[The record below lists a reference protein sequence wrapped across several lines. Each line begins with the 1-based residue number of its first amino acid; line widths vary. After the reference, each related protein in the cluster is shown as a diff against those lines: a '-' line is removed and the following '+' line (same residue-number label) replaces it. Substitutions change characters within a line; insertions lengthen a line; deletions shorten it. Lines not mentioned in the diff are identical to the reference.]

1 MQKKKILSLSKFKG
15 QTTQPTINTDKGD
28 EKETIC
34 RDKQRS
40 RPRRH
45 VNKSI
50 SSIITHR
57 WRRDEKQNDPSPKKR
72 KKAIRQSEANGSR
85 KMGPG
90 PGRPLEANIWAAG
103 PLVSAA
109 CIARGSKCSRIKFRH
124 LSPRLVSDVGGG
136 WDGRTPGNSGNDRLV
151 PAVGR
156 LDGRQ
161 EVCPLTRRARAIA
174 EVAALPPPVS
184 HKLSWENSAVSN
196 PLAGREALHYIHLA
210 NTHTHTFVELSF

>member
-1 MQKKKILSLSKFKG
+1 MKNKMTKKK
-15 QTTQPTINTDKGD
+15 
-28 EKETIC
+28 
-34 RDKQRS
+34 
-40 RPRRH
+40 
-45 VNKSI
+45 
-50 SSIITHR
+50 
-57 WRRDEKQNDPSPKKR
+57 
-72 KKAIRQSEANGSR
+72 KKAIRQSEANESR

-109 CIARGSKCSRIKFRH
+109 CIGRGSKCSRIKFRH
-124 LSPRLVSDVGGG
+124 LSPRLVSDVGG
-136 WDGRTPGNSGNDRLV
+136 RTPGNPGNDRPV

-156 LDGRQ
+156 LDRRR

-196 PLAGREALHYIHLA
+196 PLSEREALHYIHL
-210 NTHTHTFVELSF
+210 THTQTLWTCLAGDIVLHSFFIFYFFLS